1 MSFNFSLTDEATF
14 ALNVT
19 KSVARDA
26 GHSQAELTHLASA
39 LFLEDDNIGCSVVAM
54 AGQSISGAIN
64 MKRLRRNLEK
74 VIQKTPSEDPL
85 PLEAK
90 LSESLEARLSSEEKS
105 KDGKISVEDLLL
117 IVYENSGVS
126 KVLDTKYKISKDVVT
141 RVFAENRIHEK
152 LDKYSID
159 LVKAARLGKIEKV
172 VGRYEEIRDT
182 VKTLSGSSKN
192 NVCLVGEPHVDV
204 IAVVEG
210 LALRISQGIVPEQV
224 DVSLR
229 ALNLDAIMEDADGLE
244 EMQDRLKEVIGHA
257 KELKGRVIFFIDELH
272 FVLGDESVEG
282 MDSADIIRPYIEND
296 NIRMIGAIYTEDYPV
311 CIENDPVF
319 SKSFQKVEVG
329 ELSTDID
336 NDEMTQMSMGN
347 ESFSTFGESGDT
359 FDGNMSFGVSSELMN
374 AAQLSN
380 RYIINDQSQNS
391 STKNMMKKGRSQ
403 RLLRTQRT
411 VSERFIS
418 LDVPSAKGGAKDK
431 KFIPRISRP
440 DNIVALERKIFSL
453 ESQLKSLKKS
463 GEDDEAQIE
472 ALTQQIAEANKEL
485 EPVLI
490 KWQAQHVNELKRAK
504 KNLASL
510 EGKAVTAEKTGQF
523 DTAADLKF
531 GAIPALR
538 TRIQELAKVF
548 GQ

>member
-1 MSFNFSLTDEATF
+1 MSFNLNLTDEASF
-14 ALNVT
+14 ALNVSL
-19 KSVARDA
+19 SVARDA
-26 GHSQAELTHLASA
+26 GHSKTELKHVASA
-39 LFLEDDNIGCSVVAM
+39 LFLMDESIGCTVVAM
-54 AGQSISGAIN
+54 AGQSISGVIN
-64 MKRLRRNLEK
+64 MKRLKRNLEK
-74 VIQKTPSEDPL
+74 VVQKTPSEDPL
-85 PLEAK
+85 PLDAT
-90 LSESLEARLSSEEKS
+90 LSTDLETRLSSE
-105 KDGKISVEDLLL
+105 GKQISVEDLLL
-117 IVYENSGVS
+117 IVYEDDGVK
-126 KVLDTKYKISKDVVT
+126 KVLDTKYKLSKDVIT
-141 RVFAENRIHEK
+141 KVFSENRIHEK

-159 LVKAARLGKIEKV
+159 LVKAARAGKIEKV

-182 VKTLSGSSKN
+182 VKILSGSSQN
-192 NVCLVGEPHVDV
+192 SVILVGEPHVDV

-244 EMQDRLKEVIGHA
+244 EMQGRLQEVLNNV
-257 KELKGRVIFFIDELH
+257 KELKGRIIFFIDELH

-282 MDSADIIRPYIEND
+282 MDSADIIRPFLEND
-296 NIRMIGAIYTEDYPV
+296 DIRMIGAIYTDDYPT
-311 CIENDPVF
+311 CIESDSVF
-319 SKSFQKVEVG
+319 AHSFQRVNVG
-329 ELSTDID
+329 ELSTDIG

-359 FDGNMSFGVSSELMN
+359 FDGEMSFGLSSALVS

-380 RYIINDQSQNS
+380 RYIINDQSSQNNNS
-391 STKNMMKKGRSQ
+391 SRNMMNKGRSQ

-418 LDVPSAKGGAKDK
+418 LDVPTAGGGPKEK

-440 DNIVALERKIFSL
+440 ENIVTLERKIFSL
-453 ESQLKSLKKS
+453 ETQLKTLKKS
-463 GEDDEAQIE
+463 DDADDEGQKE
-472 ALTQQIAEANKEL
+472 ALTQEIADLNKTL
-485 EPVLI
+485 EPLLI

-510 EGKAVTAEKTGQF
+510 ENKAVTATKSGNF